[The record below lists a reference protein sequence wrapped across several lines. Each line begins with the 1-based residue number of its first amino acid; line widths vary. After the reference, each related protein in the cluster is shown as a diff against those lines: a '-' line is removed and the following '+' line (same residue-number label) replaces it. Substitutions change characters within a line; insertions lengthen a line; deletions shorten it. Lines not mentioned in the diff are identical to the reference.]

1 MTLDFGPFFGGEE
14 KREKDKHMI
23 GANLLGFDINVDIK
37 SHAPLFSQ
45 FPNLFFHI
53 MEFGIQ
59 FFPQKYV

>member
-1 MTLDFGPFFGGEE
+1 MTHDFGPLFGGEK